1 MKEENYDFRKRRTV
15 IHLPGRRDFSLSPG
29 KGQIVLNRG
38 WRILLSPDP
47 PDCMRR
53 AASDL
58 QDFLFVSMEV
68 SVRVEYEG
76 SETEKTKSIRFA
88 WNESIAR
95 GYDIEVAGES
105 VLLSAGSVLG
115 ILQAGIALEDRMN
128 LAEAPFLNQGVEP
141 VRPRLH
147 SRQVHSGCGIDEY
160 PDCELN
166 AILHAGYDT
175 IVVFIKGIDR
185 SARGFC
191 NLNELIARAAGF
203 GLRTLLYNYM
213 ESFKHPDDPDAEAF
227 FDSVYGEFFRH
238 VHGASAIMLC
248 GESLEF
254 PSRDPATTGKPWH
267 QSVVDGIP
275 DVRPS
280 PGWYP
285 CEDYPRYLR
294 KIREAIHRA
303 DPGVE
308 VSFSTYNWGYAPFE
322 LRRHFLQVFP
332 KELTVEMPFENF
344 KVKKEDGLSR
354 PVMDYTISEP
364 EPGYYFL
371 SEAEEAH
378 RNGLSIAV
386 ISNTAGATWDFG
398 TVPYVPVPYCW
409 LRRLRA
415 LNDALEKW
423 NVDRYYETHH
433 YGWQPNVVTELCK
446 RYFVDPQETNLEA
459 LLEKLAAMQY
469 GREAAEGILGTW
481 RLWSDA
487 MNFYVASNEDQYGP
501 WRTGPSYPFIFQPNI
516 TRTMTGKEIQFPTAP
531 HAHFGHRIIQTM
543 YQPFENENQSPG
555 FLRYP
560 KEIGSLEKMLELWNR
575 GLDRLKE
582 TLPFVPPKKRAE
594 ADRLEALGHFIR
606 NSIVTTLH
614 MKRWWRLNM
623 RLQIAE
629 GRKEALEILDRLF
642 EIADAEAANALDT
655 IPCVETD
662 SRLGWEPS
670 MEYVCDRWHL
680 EWKLRQLDSMKLEME
695 TYRKMINL

>member
-1 MKEENYDFRKRRTV
+1 MKEENYDFRKRRAV
-15 IHLPGRRDFSLSPG
+15 IHQPGRRNLSLPLME
-29 KGQIVLNRG
+29 GQIALDRD
-38 WRILLSPDP
+38 WRILLPAGP

-58 QDFLFVSMEV
+58 QDYLFVSMDI
-68 SVRVEYEG
+68 SIRVEYAG
-76 SETEKTKSIRFA
+76 TETGTVKSIRFA
-88 WNESIAR
+88 WDGSIPR
-95 GYDIEVAGES
+95 GYDIEVTEDA
-105 VLLSAGSVLG
+105 VLLSAGSVPG
-115 ILQAGIALEDRMN
+115 ILQAGVALEDRMN
-128 LAEAPFLNQGVEP
+128 LAGAPFLKRGVEH

-147 SRQVHSGCGIDEY
+147 NRQVHSGCGIDDY

-175 IVVFIKGIDR
+175 IVVFVKGIDR
-185 SARGFC
+185 TARGYC
-191 NLNELIARAAGF
+191 DLNGLIARAAGF
-203 GLRTLLYNYM
+203 GLQTIIYNYM
-213 ESFKHPDDPDAEAF
+213 ESFKHPDDPDADVF

-254 PSRDPATTGKPWH
+254 PSRDPATTGKLWSK
-267 QSVVDGIP
+267 SVVDGIP

-294 KIREAIHRA
+294 KIWEAVHRA
-303 DPGVE
+303 DPNVE

-332 KELTVEMPFENF
+332 KELAVGMPFENF

-354 PVMDYTISEP
+354 PIMDYTISEP

-378 RNGLSIAV
+378 RNGLSCAV

-409 LRRLRA
+409 IRRLRA

-423 NVDRYYETHH
+423 NVNRYYETHH

-446 RYFVDPQETNLEA
+446 RYFVNPQETDLEA
-459 LLEKLAAMQY
+459 LLEKLAVMYY
-469 GREAAEGILGTW
+469 GKEAAPAVLETW
-481 RLWSDA
+481 KLWSDA
-487 MNFYVASNEDQYGP
+487 MEFYVASNEDQYGP

-516 TRTMTGKEIQFPTAP
+516 TRTMSDKEIQFPTAP
-531 HAHFGHRIIQTM
+531 HAHFGHFIIKTM

-560 KEIGSLEKMLELWNR
+560 KEIKALEKMLELWNA
-575 GLDRLKE
+575 GLEKLEKS
-582 TLPFVPPKKRAE
+582 LSLVPPKKKAE
-594 ADRLEALGHFIR
+594 AERLYALGGFIR
-606 NSIVTTLH
+606 NSVVTTLH
-614 MKRWWRLNM
+614 MKRWWLLNM

-629 GRKEALEILDRLF
+629 NRKEALEILDRLF
-642 EIADAEAANALDT
+642 ELADAEAANARDT

-662 SRLGWEPS
+662 SRFGWEPS

-680 EWKLRQLDSMKLEME
+680 EWKLRQLDSMRLEME
-695 TYRKMINL
+695 TYRKMIQL